1 MTQPHHRHRHP
12 RYRKRYKVTNWPAY
26 ERSPVKRG
34 DFTLWLS
41 ESAIQSWHED
51 SNNHLGRPQV
61 YSDLAIETRALFTDT
76 IQVAIAANGR
86 ILTLFVIIYKDLND
100 FYDPI

>member
-1 MTQPHHRHRHP
+1 M
-12 RYRKRYKVTNWPAY
+12 TNWPSY
-26 ERSPVKRG
+26 ERSLVRRG

-41 ESAIQSWHED
+41 EDVTKAWYGD
-51 SNNHLGRPQV
+51 SNDIVGRPKV

-86 ILTLFVIIYKDLND
+86 ILTLFVHPDEDRFICTRSYYFI
-100 FYDPI
+100 P